1 MRQFNLPLAMLALSL
16 VSGCTGDVS
25 APPPAAAELQ
35 IVELAAGDGVEA
47 VDGRTA
53 VVHYTG
59 WLYDPSAADG
69 KGAKFDSSVDRGQ
82 PFRFPVGG
90 GRVIR
95 GWDVGIAGMKAGGQ
109 RRLIIPAAMA
119 YGQRGAGRAIPPNA
133 TLVFDVEL
141 LDVE

>member
-25 APPPAAAELQ
+25 APPPAAAERQ

-69 KGAKFDSSVDRGQ
+69 KGAKFDSSVDRGI
-82 PFRFPVGG
+82 PFSFRVGLG
-90 GRVIR
+90 QVIR
-95 GWDVGIAGMKAGGQ
+95 GWDEGVAGMKAGG
-109 RRLIIPAAMA
+109 RRTLLIPPELG
-119 YGQRGAGRAIPPNA
+119 YGARGAAGAVPPNA
-133 TLVFDVEL
+133 TLLFEVEL
-141 LDVE
+141 LETC